1 MTVRGGQMRR
11 PRRVPWSRFVYPV
24 MSADDA
30 HRDTVP
36 DSVAGPDPGQDG
48 QRRGHEQVISDLFDR
63 HRRELHAHCYRML
76 GSVHDADDALQET
89 VVRAWRGMPAF
100 AGRSSLRTWLF
111 TIATNVCLTII
122 ERRPRPTVPLEPD
135 RPPAD
140 LVWIEPYADVT
151 LGPDSGQAAP
161 AARYDRRE
169 SVELAFIVATQ
180 LLPATQRA
188 VLLLR
193 DVLGFSAHE
202 TASALDTSVA
212 SVTSALQ
219 RARATVRSRLPD
231 RSEQANLRALGD
243 AELRT
248 LVDGYVGAWER
259 GDVPALVAMLADD
272 ATFSMPPDDGWY
284 RGRADI
290 AAFLPEP
297 MRRRWRLVPVRAS
310 GQLAFACYVWVDD
323 EDAFVAH
330 SVDVLTLQGAAI
342 GRITAFLDAT
352 WVRRLGLPARWPGAR
367 SDAQISLRRP

>member
-1 MTVRGGQMRR
+1 
-11 PRRVPWSRFVYPV
+11 
-24 MSADDA
+24 
-30 HRDTVP
+30 
-36 DSVAGPDPGQDG
+36 
-48 QRRGHEQVISDLFDR
+48 
-63 HRRELHAHCYRML
+63 ML

-111 TIATNVCLTII
+111 TIATNVCLTMI
-122 ERRPRPTVPLEPD
+122 ERRPRPTIPLEPE

-140 LVWIEPYADVT
+140 LVRIEPYADVA
-151 LGPDSGQAAP
+151 LGPDPGQAAP

-219 RARATVRSRLPD
+219 RSRATVRSRLPD
-231 RSEQANLRALGD
+231 RSQQANLRALGD

-272 ATFSMPPDDGWY
+272 ATFSMPPDGWY
-284 RGRADI
+284 RGRANI

-297 MRRRWRLVPVRAS
+297 MRMRWRLVPVRAS
-310 GQLAFACYVWVDD
+310 GQLAFACYVWIDD
-323 EDAFVAH
+323 DDAFVAH
-330 SVDVLTLQGAAI
+330 SVDVLTLEGAAI

-352 WVRRLGLPARWPGAR
+352 SVRRLGLPGRWPGASADAR
-367 SDAQISLRRP
+367 TSHHRPLSDVGR

>member
-1 MTVRGGQMRR
+1 MNSVPATVSEPDTGLGLRHPGTATGSPR
-11 PRRVPWSRFVYPV
+11 PLPLGRIGIL
-24 MSADDA
+24 ALA
-30 HRDTVP
+30 
-36 DSVAGPDPGQDG
+36 SVASFM
-48 QRRGHEQVISDLFDR
+48 V
-63 HRRELHAHCYRML
+63 
-76 GSVHDADDALQET
+76 
-89 VVRAWRGMPAF
+89 
-100 AGRSSLRTWLF
+100 
-111 TIATNVCLTII
+111 
-122 ERRPRPTVPLEPD
+122 
-135 RPPAD
+135 
-140 LVWIEPYADVT
+140 
-151 LGPDSGQAAP
+151 
-161 AARYDRRE
+161 
-169 SVELAFIVATQ
+169 
-180 LLPATQRA
+180 
-188 VLLLR
+188 
-193 DVLGFSAHE
+193 E

-272 ATFSMPPDDGWY
+272 ATFSMPPDNGWY

-330 SVDVLTLQGAAI
+330 SVDVLTLEGAAI

-352 WVRRLGLPARWPGAR
+352 WVRRLGLPARWPGA
-367 SDAQISLRRP
+367 